1 LTPSVFIRKENPPPT
16 THVSNSGDTS
26 SPPPPLRSNLADE
39 RGGAPRGQKVAAAQ
53 FDGARVHR
61 STVGDA
67 PSNSLLAS
75 RQRGG
80 ASHRAAPDDRAGSD
94 GRVGGFNLLDGK
106 IYRGDLDAVQDLVES
121 SSRRG
126 ANVASWS
133 STFQRRLDLLR
144 LICHHHHRHQGHPT
158 SWRCPWSVEAPSR
171 PFGTSRAPGILGS

>member
-1 LTPSVFIRKENPPPT
+1 MRGAAHPAAKTSRRPSSTARACTGARWATLLRARCLRRSSEAVLVNVRRPT
-16 THVSNSGDTS
+16 TGQGPMVGWGDSTCS
-26 SPPPPLRSNLADE
+26 TA
-39 RGGAPRGQKVAAAQ
+39 
-53 FDGARVHR
+53 R
-61 STVGDA
+61 STA
-67 PSNSLLAS
+67 L
-75 RQRGG
+75 
-80 ASHRAAPDDRAGSD
+80 
-94 GRVGGFNLLDGK
+94 
-106 IYRGDLDAVQDLVES
+106 GDLDAVQDLVES